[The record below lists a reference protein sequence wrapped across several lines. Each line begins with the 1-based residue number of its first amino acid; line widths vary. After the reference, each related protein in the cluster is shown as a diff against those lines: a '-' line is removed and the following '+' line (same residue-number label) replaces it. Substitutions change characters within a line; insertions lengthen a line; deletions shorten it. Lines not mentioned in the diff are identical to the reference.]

1 MRGILKSRV
10 SGPTMNETV
19 LVTGNFNVLHP
30 GHIRL
35 LKFAKTFAMKLVVGV
50 NSDKIAG
57 SLVDSSE
64 TLRKEAVSSI
74 KIVDECFLVDEPI
87 HEIIKRYKPAI
98 VVKGKEYE
106 KKQNPELD
114 ALEEFGGQL
123 IFSSGEIGSTS
134 DASLQIEDNKLAHAK
149 ITISNFM
156 DKHGIK
162 AGRLLDI
169 LGEFTNKRI
178 CIVGDLIV
186 D

>member
-1 MRGILKSRV
+1 
-10 SGPTMNETV
+10 MNGMV

-35 LKFAKTFAMKLVVGV
+35 LKFAKSFEMKLVVGV
-50 NSDKIAG
+50 NSDRIAG

-74 KIVDECFLVDEPI
+74 NIVDECFLVDEPI
-87 HEIIKRYKPAI
+87 HQFIKRHKPKI

-114 ALEEFGGQL
+114 ALREFGGQL
-123 IFSSGEIGSTS
+123 IFISGEIGSTGE
-134 DASLQIEDNKLAHAK
+134 ASLKIGDNKLASTK
-149 ITISNFM
+149 IAISRFM
-156 DKHGIK
+156 TKHGINT
-162 AGRLLDI
+162 GRLLKI
-169 LGEFTNKRI
+169 LDDFKTKRV
-178 CIVGDLIV
+178 CILGDLIIARSVKV